1 MILISFFLNEEIWKA
16 FGLVIP
22 VMAAFFRGLWLF
34 YVSMKEGGV
43 YKLKKMDNEYKDY
56 LGEEERTLLKKRIRA
71 AIGTR
76 LCGVSNPRVKR
87 RLMYVQNRA
96 DIHLPSL
103 LAGHIGKFLE
113 EDGKR
118 FYFKF
123 TSKAFRRKRLF
134 YRFFSAVY
142 FIYGVMFFATF
153 LRRVGENTH
162 PWWMI
167 PVSSLF
173 IVFSLIFFTLTP
185 SRKALQGM
193 NGKFLKID
201 ISDYRKQE

>member
-1 MILISFFLNEEIWKA
+1 
-16 FGLVIP
+16 
-22 VMAAFFRGLWLF
+22 
-34 YVSMKEGGV
+34 
-43 YKLKKMDNEYKDY
+43 MDNEYKDY
-56 LGEEERTLLKKRIRA
+56 LGEEERTLLKMRIRE

-87 RLMYVQNRA
+87 RLIYIQNRT

-118 FYFKF
+118 FYFKY
-123 TSKAFRRKRLF
+123 TSKAFRRKRLLNMF
-134 YRFFSAVY
+134 ISAVY
-142 FIYGVMFFATF
+142 FIYGVMFSATF
-153 LRRVGENTH
+153 LLRVGENTH

-167 PVSSLF
+167 LVSSLL
-173 IVFSLIFFTLTP
+173 IVFSLIFLTLTP

-193 NGKFLKID
+193 NGKLLKID
-201 ISDYRKQE
+201 MSDYRKQE

>member
-1 MILISFFLNEEIWKA
+1 MISFFLNEAIWKA
-16 FGLVIP
+16 LGLVIP
-22 VMAAFFRGLWLF
+22 VMVPLFRGLWLF
-34 YVSMKEGGV
+34 YVSMKEGGI

-56 LGEEERTLLKKRIRA
+56 LGEEERTFLKKRIRA

-76 LCGVSNPRVKR
+76 LCGVSNPLLKR
-87 RLMYVQNRA
+87 RLMYVQNRT
-96 DIHLPSL
+96 DIRLPSL

-123 TSKAFRRKRLF
+123 TSKAFRRKRLL

-153 LRRVGENTH
+153 LLRVGENTH

-173 IVFSLIFFTLTP
+173 IVLSLIFFTLTP
-185 SRKALQGM
+185 SKKAFQGM
-193 NGKFLKID
+193 NGKLLKID
-201 ISDYRKQE
+201 MSDYRKQE